1 MQGRRHE
8 FEDRGEGGGG
18 VNGLELGGGVNTLKT
33 LKFEKGRGA

>member
-8 FEDRGEGGGG
+8 FEDRGEGGGWRQWFG
-18 VNGLELGGGVNTLKT
+18 IGGGVNTLKT